1 MRGGLAGSPAAAGGG
16 ARIPVAEKGL
26 KWDHEGPRIV
36 FGALVNRE
44 PVLNPFCHGPLAR
57 RISLAVGAIAS
68 LLALSLGIFLGLQ
81 SGRNARA
88 IVSENLEVAVRTL
101 SVHLAPHD
109 LDALCEN
116 AQETDSAYLSI
127 LAQLKASGKASL
139 RKATFYTLARTDS
152 GWIFLT
158 DAYEGEDHSALGS
171 RYEVKD
177 PATSRFMDKALE
189 TGSANDPRLVEDK
202 WGVWM
207 SAYARVPG
215 TDKPVLV
222 GVDIPASD
230 LRRNELKLL
239 LGAVL
244 FSVLGALGAAL
255 ATRTLVHRTLARELG
270 RTAQQVSALQTGD
283 LAPKAVTATG
293 DELEAIGHALNETAA
308 HLRKVVSQEIVDWN
322 AVSQRLEESALLALL
337 MEHSPAPLLVI
348 SPSCE
353 IRHFNAACRKLLG
366 LWGMEPASL
375 LGKTLREIHPGL
387 SCEATEPIEFQQ
399 DGCDWVFRI
408 QSIRGAQ
415 GEPLAMQGN
424 FTDLTQARLS
434 EKAQR
439 ESQGL
444 QDELR
449 AQAQRRDERIREE
462 EVLRNRELS
471 RQIDLLL
478 AHVDALKE
486 GDLSGDS
493 PTLPNGVVSQLAQGL
508 DSLVDSLRSQMSE
521 LLRRS
526 EELTEHSSSMRESSL
541 SLGQESSRT
550 REEVGAARSEAIQ
563 AQASLDQATRTCQ
576 GLVEDISHLTR
587 SSQEAVEAASQAGAI
602 AGEAARQVQSL
613 EAAGIQIA
621 RISSLVTDI
630 ARQTSLLAIN
640 AAVEA
645 AHAGKAGAGFAVVA
659 AEVQALS
666 TRTSE
671 ATASIDQS
679 IQDIRNG
686 TGNTTRILANIDG
699 AVARICT
706 LQQNVDQALLRQKN
720 ATEAIARE
728 TRDARTRAREVDAHL
743 SLVEKAAARTAQ
755 AADQGLLQAQG
766 LAEMSG
772 SINDLVARFR
782 T

>member
-1 MRGGLAGSPAAAGGG
+1 MKVRESS
-16 ARIPVAEKGL
+16 
-26 KWDHEGPRIV
+26 
-36 FGALVNRE
+36 FGALSPNRE
-44 PVLNPFCHGPLAR
+44 PFLNPFCQGPLAR

-88 IVSENLEVAVRTL
+88 IVSENLETAVRSL
-101 SVHLAPHD
+101 SMHLTPHD
-109 LDALCEN
+109 LDTLCN
-116 AQETDSAYLSI
+116 GAQETDSGYATVLE
-127 LAQLKASGKASL
+127 QLKASGKASL

-152 GWIFLT
+152 GWIFLA
-158 DAYEGEDHSALGS
+158 DAYEGEDHSPLGS
-171 RYEVKD
+171 KYEVKD
-177 PATSRFMDKALE
+177 PAAARFMDKALE

-215 TDKPVLV
+215 TAKPVLV

-230 LRRNELKLL
+230 LRRNEMKLL
-239 LGAVL
+239 LGAIL
-244 FSVLGALGAAL
+244 FSVIGAVGAAL
-255 ATRTLVHRTLARELG
+255 ATRGLVHRTLSRELG
-270 RTAQQVSALQTGD
+270 RTAQQVTALQTGD
-283 LAPKAVTATG
+283 LGPKEVTATG
-293 DELEAIGHALNETAA
+293 DELEAIGHALNGTAA
-308 HLRKVVSQEIVDWN
+308 HLRKVVNQETVDWN
-322 AVSQRLEESALLALL
+322 AVSRRLEESALLALL
-337 MEHSPAPLLVI
+337 MEHSPAPLLVL
-348 SPSCE
+348 SPEGE
-353 IRHFNAACRKLLG
+353 IRHLNAACRKQLG
-366 LWGMEPASL
+366 LWGKDPAFL
-375 LGKTLREIHPGL
+375 VGKALREIHPSL
-387 SCEATEPIEFQQ
+387 SRDSTEPIEFQL
-399 DGCDWVFRI
+399 DACDWVFRI
-408 QSIRGAQ
+408 QSIRDAQ
-415 GEPLAMQGN
+415 GGMLAMQGS
-424 FTDLTQARLS
+424 FVDVTQARSS
-434 EKAQR
+434 EKAR
-439 ESQGL
+439 LESQAA

-462 EVLRNRELS
+462 EMLRNRELS

-478 AHVDALKE
+478 GHVDALKE
-486 GDLSGDS
+486 GDLSGNS
-493 PTLPNGVVSQLAQGL
+493 PTLPDGAVAQLGQGL
-508 DSLVDSLRSQMSE
+508 DSLVVSLRSQMGE

-526 EELTEHSSSMRESSL
+526 EELTDHSSSMRESSL
-541 SLGQESSRT
+541 TLGQESSRT

-576 GLVEDISHLTR
+576 GLVEDISHLTH
-587 SSQEAVEAASQAGAI
+587 SSREAVEAASQAGAI

-645 AHAGKAGAGFAVVA
+645 AHAGQAGAGFAVVA

-679 IQDIRNG
+679 IEDIRNG
-686 TGNTTRILANIDG
+686 TGNTTRILASIDG

-706 LQQNVDQALLRQKN
+706 LQRNVDQALLRQKS
-720 ATEAIARE
+720 ATEAITRE
-728 TRDARTRAREVDAHL
+728 TRDARARAHSVDTHL
-743 SLVEKAAARTAQ
+743 SLVEKAADRTAQ

-766 LAEMSG
+766 LSEMSG
-772 SINDLVARFR
+772 SLNELVARFR

>member
-1 MRGGLAGSPAAAGGG
+1 
-16 ARIPVAEKGL
+16 
-26 KWDHEGPRIV
+26 
-36 FGALVNRE
+36 
-44 PVLNPFCHGPLAR
+44 LNPFCHGPLAR

-101 SVHLAPHD
+101 SGHLEPRG
-109 LDALCEN
+109 LDVLCES
-116 AQETDSAYLSI
+116 AQETDSNYQGI

-152 GWIFLT
+152 GWIFLA

-171 RYEVKD
+171 KYEVKD
-177 PATSRFMDKALE
+177 PATSQYMDKALE

-215 TDKPVLV
+215 TAKPVLV

-244 FSVLGALGAAL
+244 FSVIGAVGAAL
-255 ATRTLVHRTLARELG
+255 ATRALVHRTLARELG
-270 RTAQQVSALQTGD
+270 HTARQVTALQKGD
-283 LAPKAVTATG
+283 LAPAAVTATG

-308 HLRKVVSQEIVDWN
+308 HLRRVVSQEIVDWD
-322 AVSQRLEESALLALL
+322 AVSRRLEESALLALL
-337 MEHSPAPLLVI
+337 MEHSPAPLLVL
-348 SPSCE
+348 SPAGE
-353 IRHFNAACRKLLG
+353 IRHLNAACRRQLEI
-366 LWGMEPASL
+366 WGRDPDSL
-375 LGKTLREIHPGL
+375 RGKALREIHPSL
-387 SCEATEPIEFQQ
+387 SCETNDPIEFQLH
-399 DGCDWVFRI
+399 GSDWVFRI
-408 QSIRGAQ
+408 QSIQGSQ
-415 GEPLAMQGN
+415 GEPLALQGS
-424 FTDLTQARLS
+424 FVDITQTRLS
-434 EKAQR
+434 ERAQR
-439 ESQGL
+439 ESQAL

-462 EVLRNRELS
+462 ELLRNRELS

-478 AHVDALKE
+478 AHVSALKE

-493 PTLPNGVVSQLAQGL
+493 PSLPDGAVAQLAQGL
-508 DSLVDSLRSQMSE
+508 DSLVVSLRGQMSE
-521 LLRRS
+521 LRHRS
-526 EELTEHSSSMRESSL
+526 EELTEHSSSMRASSL
-541 SLGQESSRT
+541 SLGRESSRT

-576 GLVEDISHLTR
+576 SLVEDISHLTR
-587 SSQEAVEAASQAGAI
+587 SSSEAVEAASQAGAI
-602 AGEAARQVQSL
+602 AGEAARQVRSL
-613 EAAGIQIA
+613 EAAGLQIA

-645 AHAGKAGAGFAVVA
+645 AHAGQAGAGFAVVA

-679 IQDIRNG
+679 IEDIRNG
-686 TGNTTRILANIDG
+686 TGNTTRILASIDG

-706 LQQNVDQALLRQKN
+706 LQQNVDQALLRQKT
-720 ATEAIARE
+720 ATEAITRE
-728 TRDARTRAREVDAHL
+728 TRDARTRAHQVDTHL
-743 SLVEKAAARTAQ
+743 SLVEKAADRTSL
-755 AADQGLLQAQG
+755 AAEQGLLQAQG
-766 LAEMSG
+766 LSEMSG
-772 SINDLVARFR
+772 SLNELVARFR